1 MGKNKS
7 ATLVRYLLFSIW
19 ALLFL
24 SASSWIL
31 VGSVAYWV
39 KHGWLPPDSA
49 GWAQAIG
56 GLLAVTVAIAVPAF
70 QSFNQAKQLRDKE
83 VAHRLEGIQAT
94 RALIEHIMG
103 VQTALLSALQ
113 NISVGTG
120 SYHSSQHGR
129 AAAHGAQ
136 QAAAMLRE
144 MAVVDLSVA
153 MVHYV
158 VGLREVANY
167 GEFVG
172 AQVERFEL
180 YRSITPDVSK
190 QIRSNIVLMK
200 RWVAELDEL
209 EG

>member
-1 MGKNKS
+1 MGKTIS
-7 ATLVRYLLFSIW
+7 AALVRYLLFSIW

-24 SASSWIL
+24 SASSWVL

-56 GLLAVTVAIAVPAF
+56 GLLAVAVAIAVPAF
-70 QSFNQAKQLRDKE
+70 QSLSQARQLREKE
-83 VAHRLEGIQAT
+83 DTHRLDNIQAT
-94 RALIEHIMG
+94 RALIEHVMG
-103 VQTALLSALQ
+103 VQKTLLSSLTTLGIGGGLHDFSHQ
-113 NISVGTG
+113 
-120 SYHSSQHGR
+120 GR

-153 MVHYV
+153 MVHFV

-167 GEFVG
+167 GEFAG
-172 AQVERFEL
+172 SQIERFEL
-180 YRSITPDVSK
+180 NRSITPDVPN
-190 QIRSNIVLMK
+190 QLRANISLMK